1 MSKIFSACLYFLSF
15 TPLWISVLFVNG
27 KSIFTSSTNLCTEYI
42 STGVIIC
49 GFTVATLC
57 LISNL
62 KQKNADKMQEYTLET
77 LVKEKAI
84 TAEFLLSYI
93 LPLFA
98 FDFTVWDEV
107 VLFLVF
113 YIILGYLCIKHNYFS
128 VNIILEFAKYN
139 TYQCQVINS
148 ADTKLSLKIL
158 SRNELRIL
166 KGSEVKVRALNNDFY
181 LYMNNNTSI

>member
-15 TPLWISVLFVNG
+15 TPLWISVLFING
-27 KSIFTSSTNLCTEYI
+27 KSIFTSSTNLYTEYI
-42 STGVIIC
+42 SMGVIIC
-49 GFTVATLC
+49 GYTVATLC

-62 KQKNADKMQEYTLET
+62 KQKNADKMQEYTLVT
-77 LVKEKAI
+77 SVKEKTI

-139 TYQCQVINS
+139 IYQCQLINS
-148 ADTKLSLKIL
+148 DNKELSLKIL

-166 KGSEVKVRALNNDFY
+166 NGSEVKIRALNNDFY
-181 LYMNNNTSI
+181 LYMNNKTSI